1 MIKDKLE
8 NIERYS
14 LNEYF
19 EIFKSKVKE
28 ANNYPEELD
37 APLKVIPLEYETR
50 DFDLTKF
57 ENHEKNI
64 DIHYIIE
71 GSERIGIN
79 DVNNL
84 KSNIPYNEEG
94 DYQLFDGEVKE
105 EIILEKG
112 DFLILFPGEAH
123 VTAGKYKNPSARKM
137 VFKIPLK

>member
-8 NIERYS
+8 HIERYS
-14 LNEYF
+14 LNDYF

-28 ANNYPEELD
+28 ANNYTEQLD

-57 ENHEKNI
+57 ENHVKKI

-79 DVNNL
+79 SVNNL

-105 EIILEKG
+105 EIVLEKG
-112 DFLILFPGEAH
+112 DFVILFPGEAH
-123 VTAGKYKNPSARKM
+123 VTGGKHRDSKIKKIVY
-137 VFKIPLK
+137 KIPF